1 MKVVELKK
9 VEQESKMIEYF
20 VQKFRRAV
28 RESGYEGRL
37 LIKKFK
43 QDINGVIW
51 YRLMKLEYQPRSIKQ
66 WYERMSN
73 LNRYQRESKKKKER
87 LQRRGEIGAQ
97 APRQNTTEAQQQQL
111 SQPQVWP
118 RREEFL

>member
-73 LNRYQRESKKKKER
+73 LNRYQRESRRKKER
-87 LQRRGEIGAQ
+87 LEGRGEIESQ
-97 APRQNTTEAQQQQL
+97 ASRQNTTEAQQ
-111 SQPQVWP
+111 
-118 RREEFL
+118 

>member
-28 RESGYEGRL
+28 RGSGYEGRL

-43 QDINGVIW
+43 
-51 YRLMKLEYQPRSIKQ
+51 
-66 WYERMSN
+66 
-73 LNRYQRESKKKKER
+73 
-87 LQRRGEIGAQ
+87 
-97 APRQNTTEAQQQQL
+97 
-111 SQPQVWP
+111 
-118 RREEFL
+118 